1 MQEIGIIM
9 NGVTGRMGTNQHLI
23 RSVLALREDG
33 GVELPGGER
42 VVPDPMLV
50 GRNERKLRELSDAH
64 DVDRWAVDPDLETC
78 LDGDDEIYFD
88 SQITPRR
95 PDALRKAIDAGKH
108 VYCEKPLARDLDTAL
123 ELASAAKESDI
134 KHGIVQDKLWLPGL
148 MKLQRLIEQD
158 FFGDILS
165 VRVEFGYWVF
175 TGHVQSAQ
183 RPSWNYR
190 AEDGGGII
198 DDMFSH
204 WSYVLENLFGSVE
217 SVRCLGKTHVSE
229 RVDENGEP
237 YEATADDAAYAIM
250 ELEDDIVAQLNSSWT
265 VRVKRDDLLEIKV
278 DGTAGS
284 AVAGL
289 RECETQHHSNTP
301 KPEWNPDTP
310 TEHDFHDDWESVP
323 DNRVFEN
330 AFKAQWADY
339 IRHVVAGEPFPWDLL
354 EGAKGVQL
362 TEASHRSWQEGRR
375 VDVGDLP
382 V

>member
-23 RSVLALREDG
+23 RSILALREEG
-33 GVELPGGER
+33 GVELPSGER
-42 VVPDPMLV
+42 VVPDPLLV
-50 GRNERKLRELSDAH
+50 GRNERKLRELSEEH
-64 DVDRWAVDPDLETC
+64 GVERWAADPDLETC

-95 PDALRKAIDAGKH
+95 PDGLLKAMEAGKD
-108 VYCEKPLARDLDTAL
+108 VYCEKPLASDLDTAL
-123 ELASAAKESDI
+123 ELARAAEEHGV

-148 MKLQRLIEQD
+148 MKLQRLIDQD

-175 TGHVQSAQ
+175 PGQVQTAQ

-190 AEDGGGII
+190 AEDGGGIV

-204 WSYVLENLFGSVE
+204 WSYVLESLFGGIE
-217 SVRCLGKTHVSE
+217 TVRCLQKTHIDE
-229 RVDENGEP
+229 RIDESGDA

-250 ELEDDIVAQLNSSWT
+250 ELEDDVVAQLNSSWT
-265 VRVKRDDLLEIKV
+265 VRVNRDDLLEIQV
-278 DGTAGS
+278 DGTEGS

-289 RECETQHHSNTP
+289 RDCKTQHRSNTP

-310 TEHDFHDDWESVP
+310 KEHDFYDDWTGVP
-323 DNRVFEN
+323 NNQEFEN
-330 AFKAQWADY
+330 AFKVQWEKF
-339 IRHVVAGEPFPWDLL
+339 IRHVVADEPFDRDFSA
-354 EGAKGVQL
+354 GARGVQL
-362 TEASHRSWQEGRR
+362 TEAAYRSSEEGRR
-375 VDVGDLP
+375 VVLDEFEG
-382 V
+382 